1 MPELPPPL
9 RSSPSSWRAAVL
21 AAGLALAACA
31 GGGEERKHAVTFV
44 CPGGTKL
51 LATFYADDDR
61 MRLRVNGQE
70 YDLPR
75 QISASGFRYGEGE
88 VVFWNKGREALL
100 QRADGPSYVG
110 CVTAPYP

>member
-1 MPELPPPL
+1 MPEQPAYLQPSPL
-9 RSSPSSWRAAVL
+9 SWRAASL
-21 AAGLALAACA
+21 AALLALAACA
-31 GGGEERKHAVTFV
+31 GGNGGQKHAVTFV
-44 CPGGTKL
+44 CPGGTEL

-75 QISASGFRYGEGE
+75 QISASGARYGEGQ

-100 QRADGPSYVG
+100 QRSDGPSYVG
-110 CVTAPYP
+110 CVATP